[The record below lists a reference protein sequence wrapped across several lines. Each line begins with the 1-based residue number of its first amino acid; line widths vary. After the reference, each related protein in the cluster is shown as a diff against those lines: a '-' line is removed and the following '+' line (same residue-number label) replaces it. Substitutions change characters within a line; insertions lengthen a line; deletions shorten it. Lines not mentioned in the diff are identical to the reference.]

1 MTGLWKRLFGLSF
14 GFSTSKCGSRSEIGT
29 EAASGFSFEGV
40 RGSSITMKPPH
51 RTTVRVRYGETDQMG
66 FVYHANYVPYFEL
79 GRTEFMREADLC
91 YAEMEKE
98 GMALAVVDLNVRY
111 LRPAFYDQELVIET
125 RLASASRV
133 RLRFEYRI
141 LREPAEKAGA
151 GGPNAAS
158 SEGAPE
164 VLCEGH
170 TTLACLGPDGRPTR
184 IRPPY
189 VGLITKLVHSD

>member
-1 MTGLWKRLFGLSF
+1 
-14 GFSTSKCGSRSEIGT
+14 
-29 EAASGFSFEGV
+29 
-40 RGSSITMKPPH
+40 MKPPH
-51 RTTVRVRYGETDQMG
+51 RTPVRVRYGETDQMG

-79 GRTEFMREADLC
+79 GRTEFMREAGLC

-125 RLASASRV
+125 RLAQASRV

-141 LREPAEKAGA
+141 LREEPGNSKE
-151 GGPNAAS
+151 
-158 SEGAPE
+158 APQ

-170 TTLACLGPDGRPTR
+170 TTLACLGPSGRPTR

-189 VGLITKLVHSD
+189 VDLIGELVDPA